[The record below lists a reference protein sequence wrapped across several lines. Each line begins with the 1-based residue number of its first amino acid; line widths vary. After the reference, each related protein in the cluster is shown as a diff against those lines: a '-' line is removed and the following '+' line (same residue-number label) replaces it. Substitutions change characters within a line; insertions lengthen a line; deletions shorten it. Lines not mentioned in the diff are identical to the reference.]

1 MTTTKLRNIIEDL
14 TRSDQ
19 TIDQRRYIQLAR
31 RTIRKLEGE
40 LEDRGESATSECN
53 SDSDFEKE
61 ENQHIKSRLLPAV
74 LEIKTMV
81 NDLRERQNERDVDS
95 IRSICSNS
103 TLSLNNLNQKVQESK
118 RLSRNIQDAF
128 DIDSGKATSPLDTFG
143 SMSGLHEAHLIPG
156 LVQDL
161 QSLRLKLDSSVKRSE
176 MLTEQYMNKIEKP
189 QQRPKKTAEFACQTE
204 LQGQT
209 IASYQD
215 EITALRSFLT
225 SKDDEISKLKQE
237 NLEKSLTMPLPV
249 YQSSPNNEHKSIKSR
264 KMKPALH
271 ESHLT
276 PPTSDHQSGDDGS
289 VYNSSTIEVNSLAQC
304 VLRTRELTRNLS
316 HRIETDNEVGTM
328 RNMASYDLRQIVSAL
343 DDMNKAVYK
352 IQHSTEI
359 ESSRNENVRLQQK
372 VKQLE
377 ALLARSCERIRSNN
391 ALKNGLEYQM
401 ASKLSKVGGML
412 SRARTNLG
420 TTTPSTSRATS
431 LAGDMESC

>member
-19 TIDQRRYIQLAR
+19 TVDQRRYIQLAR

-81 NDLRERQNERDVDS
+81 NDLRDRQNDREQES

-103 TLSLNNLNQKVQESK
+103 TISLNNLNQKVQESK

-128 DIDSGKATSPLDTFG
+128 DMDSGKATSPLDTFG
-143 SMSGLHEAHLIPG
+143 SMSGLNEAQLIPG

-161 QSLRLKLDSSVKRSE
+161 QSLRLKLDTSVKRSE
-176 MLTEQYMNKIEKP
+176 MLTEQYMSKMDRNNQ
-189 QQRPKKTAEFACQTE
+189 QQRHVKTAEFACQTE

-237 NLEKSLTMPLPV
+237 SLEHSLTMAPPM
-249 YQSSPNNEHKSIKSR
+249 YQSSPNEHKIAKSR

-271 ESHLT
+271 DSHLT
-276 PPTSDHQSGDDGS
+276 PPTSDHQSGDDNS
-289 VYNSSTIEVNSLAQC
+289 VSNVEVNSLAQC
-304 VLRTRELTRNLS
+304 LSRTRDLTRSLTK
-316 HRIETDNEVGTM
+316 RIETDHEIGTM

-352 IQHSTEI
+352 IQHSNEI
-359 ESSRNENVRLQQK
+359 ETSRNENARLKQK

-431 LAGDMESC
+431 LAGDLESC